1 MWGITSVQWGDNIST
16 VEGIQY
22 SGGRILI
29 SACLVINNDEKIST
43 FFVLRYEIFIRKFFK
58 IQADFMHVESWTGVL
73 QVQPCFEIIYNFIFR
88 VLYLSFKFNC
98 LCDCTRYL

>member
-1 MWGITSVQWGDNIST
+1 MRDTFSTVEVVQYSGGNISTVGDSFSTVEGIQYIGGITSVHVGDNIST

-43 FFVLRYEIFIRKFFK
+43 FFVLRYEIFIWKFFENSSRFH
-58 IQADFMHVESWTGVL
+58 AL
-73 QVQPCFEIIYNFIFR
+73 
-88 VLYLSFKFNC
+88 
-98 LCDCTRYL
+98 